1 MKFKG
6 IFIILVLKLLIFSKT
21 TAEVTFEADQ
31 HGYVVYC
38 GCMGRKFKMLKKI
51 IDRNDNFIKF

>member
-38 GCMGRKFKMLKKI
+38 GCMGRKFNMAKK
-51 IDRNDNFIKF
+51 K